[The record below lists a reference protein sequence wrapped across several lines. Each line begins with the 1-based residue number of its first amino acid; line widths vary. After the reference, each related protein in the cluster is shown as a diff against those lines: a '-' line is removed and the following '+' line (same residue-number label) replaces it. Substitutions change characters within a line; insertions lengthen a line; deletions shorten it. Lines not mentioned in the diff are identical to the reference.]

1 MGKSRATQM
10 KLEEHE
16 KECIEIL
23 GEPFTEVHKYLDQ
36 FAGRPECGMKYRCKL
51 HHEEGIEFIKE
62 KFGEAA
68 AKAAR
73 LHIESDL
80 SQEGWTSA
88 AHFPKNETDYKEIG
102 FF

>member
-1 MGKSRATQM
+1 M

-16 KECIEIL
+16 DECRRIL
-23 GEPFTEVHKYLDQ
+23 GKPFTEVHRFLDQ
-36 FAGRPECGMKYRCKL
+36 FAGRPECGMRHRCRL
-51 HHEEGIEFIKE
+51 HHEAGIELVRNQ
-62 KFGEAA
+62 FGDEA

-80 SQEGWTSA
+80 IQEGWEPDLDR
-88 AHFPKNETDYKEIG
+88 FPKDEKEYKQIG